1 MFTREKKLI
10 ALLLT
15 AALAFTMNTSMFA
28 AVGAEAPVESA
39 AYELTTA
46 PELATPAG
54 YTTSEVQAL
63 SDNKAGRPVSV
74 NLADKVTLSYNVLVP
89 YFGKKIP
96 KNQEGNVLGQYKLM
110 VNGKEVPIKKVKV
123 VYLKEVAQKGGQ
135 YPTVSNA
142 SLVITPNTKGLDKD
156 TKKAVKAAAKATKG
170 KKKELGKAP
179 IIVYP
184 IRLNADTAKSF
195 SGVIKGKKAKPEKIQ
210 VILGLF
216 GKNFKFKSGKDQF
229 NKKGAKAFEFDKD
242 FTTLSISTNDI
253 WTGKDGVSGNT
264 VSVNLFDTS
273 KLK

>member
-28 AVGAEAPVESA
+28 AVGAEAPVESGVYA
-39 AYELTTA
+39 ETTT
-46 PELATPAG
+46 PTTPAG

-74 NLADKVTLSYNVLVP
+74 NLADKVTLSYNELVP
-89 YFGKKIP
+89 FFGKKIP

-123 VYLKEVAQKGGQ
+123 VYKTKDLTQVGGQ

-142 SLVITPNTKGLDKD
+142 SLVITPNVKGLDKD

-170 KKKELGKAP
+170 SKKALGKAP
-179 IIVYP
+179 LIVYP
-184 IRLNADTAKSF
+184 IRLNEDTAKGF
-195 SGVIKGKKAKPEKIQ
+195 KAVLKGKKAKKEKVQ
-210 VILGLF
+210 LILDLW
-216 GKNFKFKSGKDQF
+216 GKNFKNKQGKDTF
-229 NKKGAKAFEFDKD
+229 TKKGAKAFEFDAN
-242 FTTLSISTNDI
+242 FTTISISTNDI
-253 WTGKDGVSGNT
+253 WTGKDGTSQNSVSINGN
-264 VSVNLFDTS
+264 FDTS